1 MTNENQDAI
10 DHLLLYEERV
20 LTAWEVDFL
29 ESIDG
34 NVSLSPK
41 QQEKLDSIW
50 NDVVVERNRKS

>member
-1 MTNENQDAI
+1 MEQENQDAI
-10 DHLLLYEERV
+10 DHLLLHEERV
-20 LTAWEVDFL
+20 LTPWEVDFL

-34 NVSLSPK
+34 NVSLSHK